1 MRSLHSLSWLLL
13 AGVAVA
19 QQPNGASAS
28 MTIDGA
34 NGPPFP
40 IAANVRT
47 NTTAAFTLSGVPNA
61 PYVVALA
68 AQGVIQPGALVTPG
82 GIVDL
87 PLSPPPVIAVAS
99 ALDATGSSA
108 FGVVVPP
115 AGNFPAGVPLGHQEA
130 LQAAIADPASP
141 VGWRLTAATQV
152 TVIQGPIVVN
162 LNLGSDGAAAIDL
175 APHGFSI
182 PFYGASYTQL
192 WVCVNGFLTLGAP
205 NTDFTPTATEF
216 NGGPPRIAPFW
227 TDLYQQTGQ
236 VRYTID
242 PNPPG
247 SQAPFVQAD
256 WIGVFDWG
264 TQNTH
269 TFSAYADANGLC
281 RLTLSTLNS
290 ANTYTTLTGIGPGS
304 DLNPQVPK
312 DLSVLHVAGYAGG
325 TNESFF
331 ELFTGPSTWPP
342 WLPSSPFD
350 LYGATLS
357 FFPIAGGGVPAATS
371 AYFLN

>member
-1 MRSLHSLSWLLL
+1 MLWLLL
-13 AGVAVA
+13 AGGLFA
-19 QQPNGASAS
+19 QQPNSASAT
-28 MTIDGA
+28 MTIDGF

-47 NTTAAFTLSGVPNA
+47 NTTAAFTLSGAPNA

-68 AQGVIQPGALVTPG
+68 AQGLVQPGALITPG

-87 PLSPPPVIAVAS
+87 PLSPPPVIAVES

-115 AGNFPAGVPLGHQEA
+115 VGVFPAGVPLGHQET
-130 LQAAIADPASP
+130 LQAVVADPASP

-162 LNLGSDGAAAIDL
+162 LTLGSDGAAAIDL
-175 APHGFSI
+175 ASHGFSI
-182 PFYGASYTQL
+182 PFYGVSYTQL
-192 WVCVNGFLTLGAP
+192 WMCVNGFLTLGAP
-205 NTDFTPTATEF
+205 NTDFTPSAPEF
-216 NGGPPRIAPFW
+216 NDGPPRIAPFW
-227 TDLYQQTGQ
+227 TDLTQQNGQ

-256 WIGVFDWG
+256 WIGVVDWG
-264 TQNTH
+264 TFNTH
-269 TFSAYADANGLC
+269 TFSAYVDANGLC
-281 RLTLSTLNS
+281 RLTASTLNS

-304 DLNPQVPK
+304 GLNPQVAK
-312 DLSVLHVAGYAGG
+312 DLSALHVAGYAGG

-331 ELFTGPSTWPP
+331 EIFTGPWGLPP
-342 WLPSSPFD
+342 WLPPHPFD

-357 FFPIAGGGVPAATS
+357 FFPIGGVPAATS